1 MYKSLSS
8 YIPSKWNSSIFLAN
22 FTIHYFR
29 GCFRDESLN
38 LIFLYPCFYLNWWK
52 YRDNVSASALS
63 TTWLLL
69 LDFKIMGSVK
79 LVMCDVMIID
89 EGDGDS
95 EAMLFSSLVALYW
108 ATAHCSTLSS
118 TIFSVA
124 ERKIF
129 ETRFLWGWEE
139 RERGSNIIEVFIYLV
154 SFFLYMNDVGYRL
167 SSNIDNLGK
176 YSPLIKKI

>member
-89 EGDGDS
+89 DGDS

-108 ATAHCSTLSS
+108 ATAHCSTL
-118 TIFSVA
+118 VYDLLCCGA
-124 ERKIF
+124 ENIWDQISLGR
-129 ETRFLWGWEE
+129 GG
-139 RERGSNIIEVFIYLV
+139 ERGVKYHLYHWSLFIFVFFIYEWCWQ
-154 SFFLYMNDVGYRL
+154 FDFLL
-167 SSNIDNLGK
+167 ILTIQENIH
-176 YSPLIKKI
+176 PW